1 MDSHSSN
8 KILKQSNLYGQQYL
22 QSHVDYLP
30 EHPRA
35 QAHDFSKCRFT
46 LGELYNFLSLIITM
60 GIVSLPSIPSYWHTS
75 GPFLNDSFRKV
86 MSHDR
91 FLLLLKFLHLSDTEK
106 YISFGQAWHDHLYK
120 IWPIITNLT
129 TQFKL
134 SYTPNHNY
142 SVDESI
148 ISYKG
153 CLSILQY
160 LPKKPYKWGIKA

>member
-8 KILKQSNLYGQQYL
+8 EILKQSNLYSQQYL
-22 QSHVDYLP
+22 QSHVDYL
-30 EHPRA
+30 
-35 QAHDFSKCRFT
+35 
-46 LGELYNFLSLIITM
+46 
-60 GIVSLPSIPSYWHTS
+60 
-75 GPFLNDSFRKV
+75 RKV

-120 IWPIITNLT
+120 IRPIITYLIA
-129 TQFKL
+129 QFKL

-160 LPKKPYKWGIKA
+160 LSKKPYKWGIKA